1 MALKVEMFDSQRVN
15 SLFSSSS
22 QQIRILNAENPGIQ
36 GLHRCLI
43 PSHRVSVPGFSWR
56 VDTWQY
62 HKIATLGLDAKNMVL
77 NILGNSIVDCQVLP
91 YVHRNQEILDL
102 KGKFGTLNAMKT
114 RIKLIIPICPHE
126 EMLWF
131 LPEKLWMRTGNGKS
145 TFLKRTYGWSFIF
158 INE

>member
-22 QQIRILNAENPGIQ
+22 RQIRILNAENPGIQ

-62 HKIATLGLDAKNMVL
+62 HKIATLGLVRK
-77 NILGNSIVDCQVLP
+77 I
-91 YVHRNQEILDL
+91 
-102 KGKFGTLNAMKT
+102 
-114 RIKLIIPICPHE
+114 
-126 EMLWF
+126 WF
-131 LPEKLWMRTGNGKS
+131 S
-145 TFLKRTYGWSFIF
+145 TFWAIPLSIAKFYLMFIETKKFWTWRESSGPSMQWKQGLNWLSQYAHMRKCCGSFLKSFGCARGMESPRSSKEHMGDHSF
-158 INE
+158 S